1 MRAQLFLIVS
11 SLLTATSGYTAE
23 VFSPDA
29 KLMSGPHVTVTASD
43 VLTELSRAPESVR
56 QTIGNDQN
64 ALRKIVENIYTRRV
78 AAEKA
83 ESLYGNRTDVKA
95 ELALQRE
102 RLLTEVLLSESTK
115 NATLNAEAAL
125 NYARTLYRAEP
136 EKFMRPAEYR
146 VRQIYLPI
154 LNPDEACI
162 VRQKAKEIEAKIR
175 SGADFISLAAQH
187 AKDVDSSI
195 KGGDLGYIALDKQ
208 DTEFG
213 LALSK
218 LKEIGQVS
226 DLITTP
232 DSIRILRLEDKLPP
246 KPKTFEEI
254 KDDLVKNAQTQ
265 AISQA
270 RSKILKEIIE
280 SGTGDPNALDML
292 TRQLKDS
299 GKNDTK

>member
-1 MRAQLFLIVS
+1 MRAQLCLIVS
-11 SLLTATSGYTAE
+11 SFFLATSALSAD
-23 VFSPDA
+23 VFTPEI
-29 KLMSGPHVTVTASD
+29 KLMSGPHASVTAAD
-43 VLTELSRAPESVR
+43 VLTELSRAPENVR
-56 QTIGNDQN
+56 ETVGNDQN

-83 ESLYGNRTDVKA
+83 DSLYGNRTDVKA

-115 NATLNAEAAL
+115 NTTLSTEAAL

-136 EKFMRPAEYR
+136 EKFMKPAEYR

-162 VRQKAKEIEAKIR
+162 VRQKAKEIKAKIH
-175 SGADFISLAAQH
+175 SGTDFISLAAQH
-187 AKDVDSSI
+187 AKDIDSSI
-195 KGGDLGYIALDKQ
+195 KGGDLGYIPLDKQ

-218 LKEIGQVS
+218 LKDIGQVS

-246 KPKTFEEI
+246 KLKTFEEV
-254 KDDLVKNAQTQ
+254 KDELVKSAQTQ
-265 AISQA
+265 STSQA

-280 SGTGDPNALDML
+280 SGTGDANALDML
-292 TRQLKDS
+292 RLQLKVN
-299 GKNDTK
+299 GKNDTR